1 VFFPIWIPLILYPPF
16 FADGKHAL
24 LSLSWIELSSI
35 GWFGKFEI
43 QGETTLR
50 IYLGEEIGE

>member
-1 VFFPIWIPLILYPPF
+1 M
-16 FADGKHAL
+16 
-24 LSLSWIELSSI
+24 

-50 IYLGEEIGE
+50 IYYVEEIGE